1 MLQGP
6 TAGSPHEPLLPALAI
21 PVRIKASFEL
31 PAPHLKE
38 LTRLVPKVT
47 HLLIIG
53 WRGTEPTF
61 IEMFKKARKKPRY
74 KLVVSGSR
82 ESAEEVS
89 GNLAA
94 LGRFD
99 VSEQTFSDFTQTDEL
114 RDFLNRGAIEPAG

>member
-1 MLQGP
+1 M
-6 TAGSPHEPLLPALAI
+6 
-21 PVRIKASFEL
+21 
-31 PAPHLKE
+31 
-38 LTRLVPKVT
+38 VPKVT